1 MIQIRDLVT
10 HVFEQVHQH
19 LRYGVQQLQIAVIF
33 RIVLGDGCL
42 ESENALFQILLL
54 LLVLALQRI
63 QLIHLKKERK
73 NE

>member
-10 HVFEQVHQH
+10 YIFEQVHQH
-19 LRYGVQQLQIAVIF
+19 LRYGVQQLHIAVIF
-33 RIVLGDGCL
+33 RIVLGNGCL
-42 ESENALFQILLL
+42 ESEYALLQILLL

-63 QLIHLKKERK
+63 QLIHLKKERM